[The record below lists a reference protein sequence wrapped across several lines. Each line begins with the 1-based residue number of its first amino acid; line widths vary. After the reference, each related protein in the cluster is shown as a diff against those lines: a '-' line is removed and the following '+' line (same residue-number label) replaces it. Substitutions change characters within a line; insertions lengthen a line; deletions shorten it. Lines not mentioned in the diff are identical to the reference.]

1 MNVDRRDD
9 LLSKYMLVKA
19 DKPNSCYTYVD
30 LIGNLKNIQAEE
42 LAKALKCST
51 LELNAKTGFELLYSA
66 VTRFKSIIGYR

>member
-1 MNVDRRDD
+1 MPATQRDD

-30 LIGNLKNIQAEE
+30 LIGNLKDLEAEE

-51 LELNAKTGFELLYSA
+51 
-66 VTRFKSIIGYR
+66 